1 MIRAFVINDSL
12 HGGFVIGTTL
22 SVIFEKERMHN
33 QKIKVILT
41 TFFFFKRNFKSLPTK
56 LVLLNKLLFCVIL
69 SYSPFPL
76 KTA

>member
-41 TFFFFKRNFKSLPTK
+41 TFFFF
-56 LVLLNKLLFCVIL
+56 
-69 SYSPFPL
+69 
-76 KTA
+76 

>member
-41 TFFFFKRNFKSLPTK
+41 TFFFLKGILKACQPSLY
-56 LVLLNKLLFCVIL
+56 C
-69 SYSPFPL
+69 
-76 KTA
+76 